1 MADLVRTLIALVIP
15 AMNFL
20 LLFTVG
26 LDLTENDF
34 ARVRR
39 QPALIASGL
48 VAPLVLL
55 PPIAVG
61 LIWLLQPGPAVAA
74 SLLLI
79 AACPIGGI
87 SNAFT
92 YLARA
97 STALS
102 VTLTG
107 LSCVAASV
115 TIPLVGKAFEISLRQ
130 PFALSAPLS
139 TLIGQ
144 LVVVLGLPV
153 ALGMWIR
160 RSRPGFAEKLGPA
173 LRPLAFIGTAIV
185 LLLIVV
191 DAPVAFV
198 GGLTTTVPLAA
209 AFVVSSIATG
219 WITGALVT
227 KDRRDRFTLAAEF
240 GSRNVGIAMAIAVTI
255 LGRVEFASFAVI
267 YSLTEIPLMLAAIA
281 LFRRQQE
288 SVDVRREAQLV

>member
-1 MADLVRTLIALVIP
+1 
-15 AMNFL
+15 MNFL

-26 LDLTENDF
+26 LDLTGNDF
-34 ARVRR
+34 SRLRR

-55 PPIAVG
+55 PAIAVG
-61 LIWLLQPGPAVAA
+61 LIWFLQPGPAVAA

-87 SNAFT
+87 SNTFT

-107 LSCVAASV
+107 LSCIAASV
-115 TIPLVGKAFEISLRQ
+115 TIPLVGKALEISLRQ
-130 PFALSAPLS
+130 PFAMSAPLS

-153 ALGMWIR
+153 TLGMWIR
-160 RSRPGFAEKLGPA
+160 RSRPSVAEKLGPG
-173 LRPLAFIGTAIV
+173 LRPLAFLGTAIV
-185 LLLIVV
+185 LLLIIV
-191 DAPVAFV
+191 DAPAAFV
-198 GGLTTTVPLAA
+198 GGLTKTVPLAA
-209 AFVVSSIATG
+209 VFVLISIVTG
-219 WITGALVT
+219 WMTAALVT
-227 KDRRDRFTLAAEF
+227 KDRRDRFTMAAQF

-267 YSLTEIPLMLAAIA
+267 YSLTEIPLMLGAIA
-281 LFRRQQE
+281 LFKRQQE
-288 SVDVRREAQLV
+288 AEKQLSALSRQLSAEPPAGILKADS

>member
-1 MADLVRTLIALVIP
+1 
-15 AMNFL
+15 MNFL

-26 LDLTENDF
+26 LDLTGNDF

-39 QPALIASGL
+39 QPVLIASGL

-55 PPIAVG
+55 PLIAFG
-61 LIWLLQPGPAVAA
+61 LLRLHQPGPAVPAR
-74 SLLLI
+74 LWLI

-87 SNAFT
+87 SNAFS

-97 STALS
+97 STALA

-115 TIPLVGKAFEISLRQ
+115 TIPLVGKAFEIALRQ

-144 LVVVLGLPV
+144 LVVVLGIPV
-153 ALGMWIR
+153 LLGMWIR
-160 RSRPGFAEKLGPA
+160 QSRSGFAEKLGPA

-185 LLLIVV
+185 LLLIIV
-191 DAPVAFV
+191 DAPAAFV

-209 AFVVSSIATG
+209 AFVVSSIAAG
-219 WITGALVT
+219 WMTGALVT
-227 KDRRDRFTLAAEF
+227 KDRRDGFTMAAQF
-240 GSRNVGIAMAIAVTI
+240 GSRNIGIAMAIAVTI

-267 YSLTEIPLMLAAIA
+267 YSLTEIPLMLVAIG

-288 SVDVRREAQLV
+288 PVDVSREAQLV

>member
-1 MADLVRTLIALVIP
+1 
-15 AMNFL
+15 MNFL

-26 LDLTENDF
+26 LELTGNDF

-61 LIWLLQPGPAVAA
+61 LIWSLQPGPAVAA

-87 SNAFT
+87 SNTFA

-107 LSCVAASV
+107 LSCIAASV
-115 TIPLVGKAFEISLRQ
+115 TIPLVGRAFEMALRQ

-160 RSRPGFAEKLGPA
+160 RSRPGVAETLGPG

-185 LLLIVV
+185 LLLIIV
-191 DAPVAFV
+191 DAPAAFV

-209 AFVVSSIATG
+209 AFVLISIGTG
-219 WITGALVT
+219 WMTGALVT
-227 KDRRDRFTLAAEF
+227 KDRRDRFTMAAQF

-255 LGRVEFASFAVI
+255 LGRIEFASFAVI

-288 SVDVRREAQLV
+288 AVDVGREAQLV

>member
-1 MADLVRTLIALVIP
+1 
-15 AMNFL
+15 MNFL

-26 LDLTENDF
+26 LELTGNDF
-34 ARVRR
+34 ARLRR

-48 VAPLVLL
+48 LAPLVVL

-61 LIWLLQPGPAVAA
+61 LIWSLQPGPAVAA

-87 SNAFT
+87 SNTFA

-107 LSCVAASV
+107 LSCIVASV
-115 TIPLVGKAFEISLRQ
+115 TIPLVGKAFEFVLRQ

-153 ALGMWIR
+153 ALGMWVR
-160 RSRPGFAEKLGPA
+160 RSRPGVAEKLGPG

-185 LLLIVV
+185 LLLIIV
-191 DAPVAFV
+191 DAPAAFV
-198 GGLTTTVPLAA
+198 GGLATTVPLAA
-209 AFVVSSIATG
+209 AFVLISMGTG
-219 WITGALVT
+219 WMTGALVT
-227 KDRRDRFTLAAEF
+227 KDRRDRFTMAAQF

-255 LGRVEFASFAVI
+255 LGRIEFASFAVI

-288 SVDVRREAQLV
+288 AVDVGREAQLV

>member
-1 MADLVRTLIALVIP
+1 
-15 AMNFL
+15 MNFL

-26 LDLTENDF
+26 LDLTGNDF

-39 QPALIASGL
+39 QPALIVSGL

-55 PPIAVG
+55 PSIAVG
-61 LIWLLQPGPAVAA
+61 LIWLWQPGPAVAA

-87 SNAFT
+87 SNAFS

-97 STALS
+97 STALA

-107 LSCVAASV
+107 LSCIAASV
-115 TIPLVGKAFEISLRQ
+115 TIPLVGKAFEAFLRQ

-139 TLIGQ
+139 TLVGQ

-153 ALGMWIR
+153 VLGMWIR
-160 RSRPGFAEKLGPA
+160 RSRPGLAEKLGPA
-173 LRPLAFIGTAIV
+173 LRPWAFIGTAIV
-185 LLLIVV
+185 LLLIIV
-191 DAPVAFV
+191 DAPAAFV

-209 AFVVSSIATG
+209 GFVLSSIAAG
-219 WITGALVT
+219 WATGALVT
-227 KDRRDRFTLAAEF
+227 KDARDRFTLAAEF

-281 LFRRQQE
+281 LFRRRQE
-288 SVDVRREAQLV
+288 SVAVRREAQLA

>member
-39 QPALIASGL
+39 QPALIALGL
-48 VAPLVLL
+48 VAPLLLL

-115 TIPLVGKAFEISLRQ
+115 TIPLVSKAFEISLRQ

-153 ALGMWIR
+153 ALGMWLH

-198 GGLTTTVPLAA
+198 GGLTRTVPLAA
-209 AFVVSSIATG
+209 AFVVSSIVAG

-227 KDRRDRFTLAAEF
+227 KDRRDRFALAAEF

-281 LFRRQQE
+281 LFRRLRE

>member
-1 MADLVRTLIALVIP
+1 LVRTLIALVIP

-92 YLARA
+92 YLARG

-160 RSRPGFAEKLGPA
+160 RSRPGFAKTLGPA
-173 LRPLAFIGTAIV
+173 LRPLAFIGTAVV
-185 LLLIVV
+185 LFLIIV

-209 AFVVSSIATG
+209 AFVVSSIVAG
-219 WITGALVT
+219 WITGVLVT

-281 LFRRQQE
+281 LFRRQQG
-288 SVDVRREAQLV
+288 SVDVPREAQLV

>member
-1 MADLVRTLIALVIP
+1 LVTTLIALVIP

-26 LDLTENDF
+26 LDLTGNDF

-61 LIWLLQPGPAVAA
+61 LIWFLQPGAAVAA

-87 SNAFT
+87 SNTFT

-107 LSCVAASV
+107 LSCVAASA
-115 TIPLVGKAFEISLRQ
+115 TIPLVGKAFEMSLRQ
-130 PFALSAPLS
+130 PFALSAPLP
-139 TLIGQ
+139 TLSGQ
-144 LVVVLGLPV
+144 LVVVLALPV
-153 ALGMWIR
+153 GMGMWIR
-160 RSRPGFAEKLGPA
+160 RFRPGFAEKLGPA

-185 LLLIVV
+185 LLLIIV

-198 GGLTTTVPLAA
+198 DGLTATVPLAA
-209 AFVVSSIATG
+209 AFVVCSIVAG
-219 WITGALVT
+219 WLTGALVT
-227 KDRRDRFTLAAEF
+227 RDRRDRFTLAAEF

-267 YSLTEIPLMLAAIA
+267 YSLTEIPLMLAAVA
-281 LFRRQQE
+281 LFRRRQE
-288 SVDVRREAQLV
+288 SVPVRGDAQLA

>member
-1 MADLVRTLIALVIP
+1 
-15 AMNFL
+15 MNFL

-26 LDLTENDF
+26 LDLTGNDF

-87 SNAFT
+87 SNTFS

-97 STALS
+97 STALA

-115 TIPLVGKAFEISLRQ
+115 TLPLVGKAFEMSLRQ

-144 LVVVLGLPV
+144 LIVVLGLPV
-153 ALGMWIR
+153 ALGMWTR
-160 RSRPGFAEKLGPA
+160 RSRPGFADRLGPV
-173 LRPLAFIGTAIV
+173 LRPLSFIGTAIV
-185 LLLIVV
+185 LFLIIV
-191 DAPVAFV
+191 DAPAAFV

-209 AFVVSSIATG
+209 AFVVSSIVAG

-267 YSLTEIPLMLAAIA
+267 YSLTEIPLMLVAIA
-281 LFRRQQE
+281 LFRRRQE
-288 SVDVRREAQLV
+288 AVAVRGEAQLV

>member
-1 MADLVRTLIALVIP
+1 MVRTLIALVIP

-55 PPIAVG
+55 PLIAVG

-92 YLARA
+92 YLARG

-144 LVVVLGLPV
+144 LVLVLGLPV

-160 RSRPGFAEKLGPA
+160 RSRPGFAEKLGPT

-185 LLLIVV
+185 LLLIIV

-219 WITGALVT
+219 WTTGALVT

>member
-153 ALGMWIR
+153 ALGMLDTPIT
-160 RSRPGFAEKLGPA
+160 SPASPKHSARPCVRWPSS
-173 LRPLAFIGTAIV
+173 
-185 LLLIVV
+185 
-191 DAPVAFV
+191 APPSSSSSSLSMHPSHSWV
-198 GGLTTTVPLAA
+198 G
-209 AFVVSSIATG
+209 
-219 WITGALVT
+219 
-227 KDRRDRFTLAAEF
+227 
-240 GSRNVGIAMAIAVTI
+240 
-255 LGRVEFASFAVI
+255 
-267 YSLTEIPLMLAAIA
+267 
-281 LFRRQQE
+281 
-288 SVDVRREAQLV
+288 

>member
-1 MADLVRTLIALVIP
+1 
-15 AMNFL
+15 MNFL

-34 ARVRR
+34 ARVRG
-39 QPALIASGL
+39 QPALIAAGL

-153 ALGMWIR
+153 ALGMWLR
-160 RSRPGFAEKLGPA
+160 RSRPGFAEKLGPP

-198 GGLTTTVPLAA
+198 GGLTRTVPLAA
-209 AFVVSSIATG
+209 AFVVSSIVAG
-219 WITGALVT
+219 WITGTLVT
-227 KDRRDRFTLAAEF
+227 KDRRDRFTFAAEF

-281 LFRRQQE
+281 LFRRRQE